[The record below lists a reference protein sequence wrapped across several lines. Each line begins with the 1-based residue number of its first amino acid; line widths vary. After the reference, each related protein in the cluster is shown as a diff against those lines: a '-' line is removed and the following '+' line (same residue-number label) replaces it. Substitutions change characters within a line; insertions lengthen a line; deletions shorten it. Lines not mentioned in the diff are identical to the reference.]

1 MTLFQSDVEICK
13 KEIAIR
19 EDNKLLN
26 VYAIRKLMLIEKI
39 KFNWYVLNRIDRRDL
54 IKVNLSETSSSQFF
68 QADNNTFMFLLNS
81 AIPENNTTI
90 VEGLCNLFTEQY
102 RIKNRKDRFQ
112 YKYNFITD
120 KAFEF
125 FDSKGVNRTF
135 LYTLEFSKE
144 QKMSF
149 IKIKEVKIKEEND
162 YQYEIEPLKY
172 SLGIT
177 TNIESYIE
185 PFIKCLK
192 LNDIE
197 IQKGDFEHILMSKKN
212 AKKDLGTGV

>member
-13 KEIAIR
+13 KAIAIR

-102 RIKNRKDRFQ
+102 RIKKDR
-112 YKYNFITD
+112 K
-120 KAFEF
+120 
-125 FDSKGVNRTF
+125 SV
-135 LYTLEFSKE
+135 
-144 QKMSF
+144 
-149 IKIKEVKIKEEND
+149 V
-162 YQYEIEPLKY
+162 
-172 SLGIT
+172 
-177 TNIESYIE
+177 
-185 PFIKCLK
+185 
-192 LNDIE
+192 
-197 IQKGDFEHILMSKKN
+197 
-212 AKKDLGTGV
+212 